1 MKTARLGYFIKYHDG
16 LNHVEPNKIGIES
29 DFFCAECVYPSSVV
43 SWSTTGIPLVG
54 ACNPDDHDL
63 VMIH

>member
-29 DFFCAECVYPSSVV
+29 DFFVLSVFILV
-43 SWSTTGIPLVG
+43 PLFHGVPLVY
-54 ACNPDDHDL
+54 HWL
-63 VMIH
+63 VLATLMTTTW